1 MRRGRLLA
9 KALSVT
15 IAALLLS
22 IPSVSVATP
31 DFVVSCSNVIPDFP
45 KAFETSKAVFIGE
58 VTKIDEPSDSS
69 YGAPLR
75 KQLHTITFKVE
86 YSWKGAGF
94 QEIGLSN
101 LTVLSPPAT
110 SSSCFTAIS
119 FEVGQK
125 YLVYAGETPDKDL
138 IVYPRRIGQTFG
150 KELLA
155 PSGTRTML
163 LENAADDLKKL
174 RRLGFLRDAQGFF

>member
-1 MRRGRLLA
+1 MRRARLLTN
-9 KALSVT
+9 ALRVA
-15 IAALLLS
+15 IGAVLLS
-22 IPSVSVATP
+22 IPSVSVAAP
-31 DFVVSCSNVIPDFP
+31 DFVLSCSNVIPDFP

-94 QEIGLSN
+94 QEVGLSN
-101 LTVLSPPAT
+101 LMVLSPPAR
-110 SSSCFTAIS
+110 SNSCFTAIS

-125 YLVYAGETPDKDL
+125 YLVYAGETSEKEL
-138 IVYPRRIGQTFG
+138 IVYPRRVRQTLG

-174 RRLGFLRDAQGFF
+174 RRLGFLRDAQGFY